1 MGNKRDGLLP
11 RMQARAWKN
20 GLKISYR
27 YIPKKGAP
35 IPLGTDLNEA
45 IKKVLDLTQSHSNIG
60 KLSTLW
66 DIYIG
71 SADFKGLALGTQSD
85 YKQCAKPLLE
95 AFGSTPAALITAPM
109 IYRYIT
115 HTRSTALIRAN
126 REKSLLSNLIDL
138 AIRRGEAH
146 TNPCREVRRNK
157 EQPRSQSPNTESFDV
172 FISWLKN
179 QGGRRL
185 AVAQMAEFCAFSGGR
200 KIEFLNL
207 TWQQV
212 DMESGS
218 IKMIRAKQR
227 GNRKGMVIDVVSISP
242 QLRELLQAIRSTNT
256 NEIYVFPTE
265 RKMPYTSSGFKGFWG
280 KLKTEAKIAGIDFN
294 ATFHDLR
301 AYYATKHRQT
311 TGLLPNLHANP
322 ETTARVYDRS
332 TEFKRNSL

>member
-11 RMQARAWKN
+11 RMQARVWKN

-35 IPLGTDLNEA
+35 IPLGTNLNEA
-45 IKKVLDLTQSHSNIG
+45 IKRVLEITQSHSNTG

-66 DIYIG
+66 DIYKG
-71 SADFKGLALGTQSD
+71 STDFKGLALGTQSD

-95 AFGSTPAALITAPM
+95 AFGSTAAALITAPM

-146 TNPCREVRRNK
+146 INPCREVRRNK
-157 EQPRSQSPNTESFDV
+157 EQPRSQTPNTESFDA
-172 FISWLKN
+172 FIGWLKD

-200 KIEFLNL
+200 RIEFLEL

-212 DMESGS
+212 DMDSGS

-227 GNRKGMVIDVVSISP
+227 GNKKGMVVDVVSISP
-242 QLRELLQAIRSTNT
+242 QLRELLQTIRGTNT
-256 NEIYVFPTE
+256 HEIYVFPTE

-280 KLKTEAKIAGIDFN
+280 KLKTEARAAGIDFN

-332 TEFKRNSL
+332 KEFKRNSL